1 MFNLRMLNDV
11 EVIEMYQ
18 VKISYRFVAL
28 EDLCGD
34 VDISRTWESIGQNI
48 KTSVTESLGYNEL
61 THYTIR

>member
-11 EVIEMYQ
+11 EVREMYQ

-34 VDISRTWESIGQNI
+34 VDISRTWENIGQNI

-61 THYTIR
+61 TQHKP